1 MLKPRKKITRKEIKK
16 DPVLER
22 VANTYSFIQD
32 KQKILTKIG
41 IGIVIGFVLF
51 NVWNNHTQKNNEES
65 NFLWLMSNVDNS
77 ATTPFAK
84 SVYECFQK

>member
-32 KQKILTKIG
+32 KQKILVQIG
-41 IGIVIGFVLF
+41 IGIAIGFIREQALSF
-51 NVWNNHTQKNNEES
+51 QPQELGS
-65 NFLWLMSNVDNS
+65 R
-77 ATTPFAK
+77 PFA
-84 SVYECFQK
+84 F

>member
-32 KQKILTKIG
+32 KQKILVQIG
-41 IGIVIGFVLF
+41 IGIAIGFILF
-51 NVWNNHTQKNNEES
+51 NIWKN
-65 NFLWLMSNVDNS
+65 
-77 ATTPFAK
+77 
-84 SVYECFQK
+84 

>member
-32 KQKILTKIG
+32 KQKILVQIG
-41 IGIVIGFVLF
+41 IGIAIGFILF
-51 NVWNNHTQKNNEES
+51 NIWNNHAQKKDEES
-65 NFLWLMSNVDNS
+65 SYIFTKALIAWQTGDVDY
-77 ATTPFAK
+77 AQF
-84 SVYECFQK
+84 

>member
-32 KQKILTKIG
+32 KQKILVQIG
-41 IGIVIGFVLF
+41 IGIAIGFILF
-51 NVWNNHTQKNNEES
+51 NIWNR
-65 NFLWLMSNVDNS
+65 WYCVDEN
-77 ATTPFAK
+77 
-84 SVYECFQK
+84 